1 MLNTV
6 LVKEFYEKLQTIFS
20 FRKKMGILF
29 YMLGLVFVAGLGG
42 CGNEG
47 YTWGWYV
54 ITPWHPIG
62 LTNIQFLLSGLGY
75 TILLSISAIILS
87 ILLGLI
93 VTLPA
98 LMNNIIAR
106 RINRVYVE
114 IFRSIP
120 VLVMLLWV
128 YYGLPPALGIRLE
141 VFSAGILG
149 LALCDSAFEAEIF
162 RAGIQSIGRGQ
173 HDAADSLGLNYW
185 KKMRL
190 VILPQAI
197 RVVLPAIGNQFENVL
212 AGIRDRLD
220 RTHPQSRRTGCEY
233 VSPTGNIYLPCS
245 GVFRADPLHLLCNAL
260 DGESSSICRVLNM
273 LSVLLLLFQKTDDIF
288 RFLKRIKF
296 KYKYY
301 FVLT

>member
-1 MLNTV
+1 MLY
-6 LVKEFYEKLQTIFS
+6 KISRFWQRGF
-20 FRKKMGILF
+20 LF
-29 YMLGLVFVAGLGG
+29 YLMGMMFVVGIGG
-42 CGNEG
+42 CGNTD

-54 ITPWHPIG
+54 ISPWHPMG
-62 LTNIQFLLSGLGY
+62 LTNIQFLLSGLVY
-75 TILLSISAIILS
+75 TLLLSLCAIVISIM
-87 ILLGLI
+87 LGLI

-98 LMNNIIAR
+98 LMNNPLAR
-106 RINRVYVE
+106 LINRVYVE

-190 VILPQAI
+190 IILPQAI
-197 RVVLPAIGNQFENVL
+197 RTVLPAIGNQFVYMVKMSSL
-212 AGIRDRLD
+212 
-220 RTHPQSRRTGCEY
+220 
-233 VSPTGNIYLPCS
+233 VSVIGLTELTR
-245 GVFRADPLHLLCNAL
+245 RADELVVSQYRPLEIYTFL
-260 DGESSSICRVLNM
+260 VLE
-273 LSVLLLLFQKTDDIF
+273 
-288 RFLKRIKF
+288 
-296 KYKYY
+296 Y
-301 FVLT
+301 FVLILCISSVMRWFENRLRSVEF

>member
-1 MLNTV
+1 ML
-6 LVKEFYEKLQTIFS
+6 YQISKLRQRRF
-20 FRKKMGILF
+20 LF
-29 YMLGLVFVAGLGG
+29 YLMGMMFVVGIGG
-42 CGNEG
+42 CGNTD

-75 TILLSISAIILS
+75 TIMLSLSAIVLSISM
-87 ILLGLI
+87 GLI

-98 LMNNIIAR
+98 LMNNTLAR
-106 RINRVYVE
+106 LINRVYVE

-185 KKMRL
+185 KRC
-190 VILPQAI
+190 
-197 RVVLPAIGNQFENVL
+197 
-212 AGIRDRLD
+212 D
-220 RTHPQSRRTGCEY
+220 
-233 VSPTGNIYLPCS
+233 
-245 GVFRADPLHLLCNAL
+245 
-260 DGESSSICRVLNM
+260 
-273 LSVLLLLFQKTDDIF
+273 
-288 RFLKRIKF
+288 
-296 KYKYY
+296 
-301 FVLT
+301 